1 VPLSVISSGIGQLI
15 EGDVELAAIAE
26 ADIYTFSVKVDN
38 KSQQLA
44 KQRNVNVYS
53 FDIIYKLLEFVEELL
68 KSRIVKEEVRV
79 KSGEAVVRKVFNI
92 KNVGV
97 IAGVYIRK
105 GKVVKD
111 LIGVVMR
118 GNKEV
123 FEGKVKSL
131 QKDKKVVKELTMGSE
146 GAFIMDGFSDWQ
158 EDDVVVCYEVKK

>member
-1 VPLSVISSGIGQLI
+1 M
-15 EGDVELAAIAE
+15 
-26 ADIYTFSVKVDN
+26 
-38 KSQQLA
+38 
-44 KQRNVNVYS
+44 
-53 FDIIYKLLEFVEELL
+53 
-68 KSRIVKEEVRV
+68 
-79 KSGEAVVRKVFNI
+79 VRKVFNI

-118 GNKEV
+118 GNQEI

-131 QKDKKVVKELTMGSE
+131 QKDKKVVKELLVGSE

-158 EDDVVVCYEVKK
+158 EDDLVVCYEVKK